1 MKKLT
6 AILLCA
12 AMLFTLTAC
21 AGAKGEPESALIECE
36 TEFIY
41 ISYQENLPEVPVVK
55 MISTEKEFKAFYDEM
70 NENKDR
76 QVSMPVF
83 FDLLV
88 KYTEEFFDDKAVVFT
103 IFYEDSSSHSFYLDS
118 LIKGADGK
126 LYVNI
131 EDARK
136 NSVMTDDVVTW
147 CAFIEIEKQHLPENV
162 DDIVIL
168 QSKGW

>member
-1 MKKLT
+1 MKKLIS
-6 AILLCA
+6 ILLSA
-12 AMLFTLTAC
+12 VLLFTLTAC

-36 TEFIY
+36 TEFVHL
-41 ISYQENLPEVPVVK
+41 SYKEDLPKEPAIKV
-55 MISTEKEFKAFYDEM
+55 ISTKKEFDAFYNET
-70 NENKDR
+70 NENYYNAER
-76 QVSMPVF
+76 YLSH
-83 FDLLV
+83 LCE

-103 IFYEDSSSHSFYLDS
+103 IFYEGSSSHSFYLDS

-136 NSVMTDDVVTW
+136 NSVMTDDFGTW

-168 QSKGW
+168 QSQGW

>member
-12 AMLFTLTAC
+12 AMLFTLSAC

-36 TEFIY
+36 AEFIY
-41 ISYQENLPEVPVVK
+41 ISYQENLPEEPVVK
-55 MISTEKEFKAFYDEM
+55 MIGAKKEFDALYNEMDEHYY
-70 NENKDR
+70 ND
-76 QVSMPVF
+76 
-83 FDLLV
+83 DLKLV
-88 KYTEEFFDDKAVVFT
+88 HLRIKYTEEFFDDKAVVFT
-103 IFYEDSSSHSFYLDS
+103 IFYEGSSSHSFYLDS

-168 QSKGW
+168 QSKGWL

>member
-55 MISTEKEFKAFYDEM
+55 MIGAKNEFDALYNEIDEHYY
-70 NENKDR
+70 ND
-76 QVSMPVF
+76 
-83 FDLLV
+83 DLKLV
-88 KYTEEFFDDKAVVFT
+88 HLCKKYTEEFFDDKAVVFT
-103 IFYEDSSSHSFYLDS
+103 IFYEGSSSHSFYLDS

-136 NSVMTDDVVTW
+136 NSVMTDNFGTW

-168 QSKGW
+168 QSKGWL